1 MSGKLDHLRALARVC
16 RDFGGRLA
24 IVSQR
29 EFDRLFERGGSKAA
43 PHGDEELSD
52 SPFTSAHGLWW
63 RRKIVY
69 AVAGREEIGSI
80 IHEMGHVFAAPHHPH
95 HACDA
100 CREWD
105 WFGWEITIARQVDA
119 ARTWARSND
128 NYQISGGRGEA
139 HREWGQLSAQ
149 ERRVL
154 VVERLARARKI
165 GVLAVDGT
173 PRSVR

>member
-1 MSGKLDHLRALARVC
+1 MAGKLDRLRALSRVC

-29 EFDRLFERGGSKAA
+29 EFDRLFERGGARD
-43 PHGDEELSD
+43 HGDEELCD

-69 AVAGREEIGSI
+69 AVEGREEIGSI
-80 IHEMGHVFAAPHHPH
+80 IHEMGHVFAAPHHPS
-95 HACDA
+95 HACSA

-105 WFGWEITIARQVDA
+105 WFGWEVVIARQVDA
-119 ARTWARSND
+119 TRSWSRD
-128 NYQISGGRGEA
+128 NATYLTGRGGDKA
-139 HREWGQLSAQ
+139 WGQLSAK
-149 ERRVL
+149 RRRA
-154 VVERLARARKI
+154 VVVDRLAQARKI
-165 GVLAVDGT
+165 GVLDADGV